1 MKKRIVSFL
10 LALVMAVSLL
20 PVSAFAVDG
29 AYTVAKDAAVPLADD
44 GTVTIK
50 TPKGEGMTE
59 FTLSVAP
66 SNPNAAPS
74 LTKYSLKGGPSVSFL
89 YQYTYKVPAGTK
101 SVTISFTSA
110 DPENGFF
117 VESANGTVSFTDF
130 MRLKAKPED
139 AITETTVTLTD
150 GKGSTQCILPYLP
163 SETGTS
169 GGVTTIYNWSLNS
182 SKGYQFHFEEESA
195 TTSLTKDLPERIAYN
210 KDAAAEPLQVTVSAP
225 EGSDIQ
231 YTWYQGATPE
241 TVTTVIDG
249 ANTNAYTPSADTVGV
264 TYYRVEA
271 TVTEEGKNPVTLRST
286 ATKFVVKDPDVA
298 LSFES
303 WKIYDPCTLQRDA
316 DNEKLYT
323 LKIPVDNDS
332 ISGYQDSK
340 KIYEFNGTITG
351 TIPDGVTFT
360 RVWSGSPADELDLTK
375 DGALTVDYDTNTFAI
390 DLTKAARPEVADW
403 VKGLMNGGLDF
414 RHVLGRSLYLQTND
428 RTVYTIVADSESLNA
443 QYRAYLPETVELVDQ
458 SSGTPLSDFQVQ
470 FPTDGSVTTSVIR
483 KTLSANTPV
492 VLRAR
497 VRNRDDG
504 FVGHIINADSQ
515 SRFMTNWK
523 ESQMS
528 WVVVNGQPVGGS
540 FHGQTDAAEGVS
552 PAFTLQPGWN
562 VVEVYTSLES
572 YDLVNN
578 VGYTDR
584 NGIRTPKL
592 TTTCVVYL
600 INYQGKAAANVP
612 QDDAADT
619 SLQEAQAVRF
629 GPSHSYVTACPLR
642 QVNGGYE
649 LTVPQTFNTDQ
660 GERTSFNEFTH
671 AVLMAVKPKVP
682 GATAT
687 FSGVDGLV
695 VGECVADSAFLNM
708 EALYGQTDKSF
719 TITVTAADG
728 KTTKDY
734 PVKVVYA
741 SSVTTPEITVTGRAK
756 LDVDFDEN
764 TYTYYLDYYDHLAT
778 NGYLNVSLPA
788 GATAAVNDGEPF
800 TGVKTVTVDPKIDF
814 YRLTITA
821 ADNLTVKSY
830 YFVTRYTKDG
840 TVPYT
845 TISAESKQLAKE
857 MLWKYQETLE
867 STEYFA
873 SYWNIFRAKA
883 ATGAEG
889 IADYNFDGKY
899 VMDPARHAMTYTTDW
914 AACILEIVMLGRNPY
929 DFPYYDNGEYVEHF
943 DYVTAFRTREG
954 SGAFASAAWY
964 QFAAKAVGDP
974 ISGKMSVEQS
984 FALNPNYEWLD
995 IRAWA
1000 IASLAGSEPK
1010 DMVRYV
1016 DTLHNEQIKQGEFK
1030 SLWDQSKGVGNGTN
1044 PNTVGC
1050 VLSAIAAAG
1059 ADPDKQ
1065 FVYDGVKPL
1074 ETIKKSMYR
1083 EDGLFYSGVNSTQ
1096 EGALS
1101 KDIIIGLGDV
1111 MHGSNVWDR
1120 YALTADKYNDL
1131 IAKANANGVSTADMP
1146 EFKEKDDASS
1156 RAYFA
1161 LYQKVADARE
1171 KKGDTSMRPKVIF
1184 GMPHELFI
1192 DAVNA
1197 MPSADDLTTADLAD
1211 LEALIKQYEAM
1222 DDASREAVV
1231 SVNAAAMTKYQELVA
1246 AGLKLKGSDNAA
1258 ELYEKIMALP
1268 AAKDVT
1274 DANAQQVKADVAA
1287 IRSAMTA
1294 QDKTL
1299 LAWAGASVLAKLE
1312 AVADAAG
1319 APKPSITVTFQL
1331 LGDEKHT
1338 VQSDADI
1345 HTYRFNKDEL
1355 QEWIKTVSVTV
1366 PEGSTVGDVFKQVL
1380 DEKGYTYVGLEQ
1392 GYISSITTPD
1402 KLKLTAKDDSGDNS
1416 GWMYLVN
1423 GKHADVGLNSY
1434 TLSGGE
1440 VITWHWCDDYTIEEG
1455 SEKWS
1460 GSRVKE
1466 YIENLIKLIGEVD
1479 TSTSCKA
1486 RIDQA
1491 RAAYA
1496 KLTEDEKNKI
1506 SNYQTLVDAEAKYA
1520 SLVQAEADKKA
1531 ADEVI
1536 KLITDIGTVDKNSK
1550 SKIDAARKAYN
1561 ELTDEQKKLVSNYQ
1575 TLADAEAKYASLVQA
1590 EADKKAADAVIAK
1603 IDAIGTVTLKSK
1615 KAIDEARKAY
1625 DKLTAAQQARVSNY
1639 ATLTA
1644 AETTYAKLVTD
1655 KADQDAADAVIAK
1668 IDAIGTVTLK
1678 SKKAIDAAR
1687 KAYDK
1692 LTAAQQAR
1700 VSNYAA
1706 LTAAETTYA
1715 KLVQDKADQDAADAA
1730 IAKINAI
1737 GVVSRAAKSRID
1749 AARKAYDGLTDAQKA
1764 LVPASVVK
1772 TLTDAETAYSNLPPR
1787 HSSDDT
1793 ADSTKPA
1800 QSSRTGDAGIAIYA
1814 AMSLLSV
1821 TGGAW
1826 VIGKK
1831 RKH

>member
-1 MKKRIVSFL
+1 MKKRIVSLL
-10 LALVMAVSLL
+10 LALVMMTSLL
-20 PVSAFAVDG
+20 PVQVFAVD
-29 AYTVAKDAAVPLADD
+29 ADDAAAEPVVKQQQEEKQEEQTQEEAPAQEPVQEEEQTVQQEPVAAVGETTPAPLADD
-44 GTVTIK
+44 GAVTIK

-74 LTKYSLKGGPSVSFL
+74 FAQYTIKNGPSADDFL
-89 YQYTYKVPAGTK
+89 YQYTYYVPTGTK

-110 DPENGFF
+110 DPANGFF
-117 VESANGTVSFTDF
+117 VESANGTLSLADYQK
-130 MRLKAKPED
+130 LKAKPED

-163 SETGTS
+163 SSTS
-169 GGVTTIYNWSLNS
+169 TIGGVTKVKSWSLAF
-182 SKGYQFHFEEESA
+182 SKAYQFHFEEESA
-195 TTSLTKDLPERIAYN
+195 TTSLTKDLPERAVYN
-210 KDAAAEPLQVTVSAP
+210 KGAAAEPLQVTVSAP

-249 ANTNAYTPSADTVGV
+249 ANTNIYTPSTDTVGV

-271 TVTEEGKNPVTLRST
+271 IVTEAGKTPVTLRST
-286 ATKFVVKDPDVA
+286 ATKFVVKDPDVTFS
-298 LSFES
+298 LES
-303 WKIYDPCTLQRDA
+303 WEIGSYTLQRDA

-323 LKIPVDNDS
+323 LKIPVDNGDS
-332 ISGYQDSK
+332 SGYYAAQ
-340 KIYEFNGTITG
+340 KIYAFNGTITG
-351 TIPDGVTFT
+351 TIPDGVTF
-360 RVWSGSPADELDLTK
+360 RRAWSGSSADELDLTK

-390 DLTKAARPEVADW
+390 DLTKAARPEIADW
-403 VKGLMNGGLDF
+403 VKDPMGSPINFKHM
-414 RHVLGRSLYLQTND
+414 LGRCLYLQTSD
-428 RTVYTIVADSESLNA
+428 GTVYTIVADSESLNE

-483 KTLSANTPV
+483 KTLSSDTPV

-504 FVGHIINADSQ
+504 FVGHIIRADSAC
-515 SRFMTNWK
+515 RFATNWK

-552 PAFTLQPGWN
+552 PAFTLQHGWN

-572 YDLVNN
+572 YALVNK
-578 VGYTDR
+578 VGYTGR

-592 TTTCVVYL
+592 TTTSVVYL
-600 INYQGKAAANVP
+600 INYQGEAAADVP
-612 QDDAADT
+612 QDNQTDT

-629 GPSHSYVTACPLR
+629 GPSNSYVTACPLR
-642 QVNGGYE
+642 QVSGGYE
-649 LTVPQTFNTDQ
+649 LTVPQTFDTDR
-660 GERTSFNEFTH
+660 GESTISDEFTH
-671 AVLMAVKPKVP
+671 AVLMAVKLKVP

-741 SSVTTPEITVTGRAK
+741 SSVTTPEITVTGSAK
-756 LDVDFDEN
+756 LDVEFDEN
-764 TYTYYLDYYDHLAT
+764 TYTYYLDYSDRQAT
-778 NGYLNVSLPA
+778 YGYLNVTLPA
-788 GATAAVNDGEPF
+788 GATATVNDGEAF
-800 TGVKTVTVDPKIDF
+800 SGVKTITVDPQIDF

-889 IADYNFDGKY
+889 VADYDFDGKY
-899 VMDPARHAMTYTTDW
+899 VMDPARHTMKYTTDW

-954 SGAFASAAWY
+954 GGAFANSVWY

-984 FALNPNYEWLD
+984 FALNPDYSWLD

-1065 FVYDGVKPL
+1065 FIYDGVKPL
-1074 ETIKKSMYR
+1074 DTIKKSMYR
-1083 EDGLFYSGVNSTQ
+1083 EDGLFYSGVNDKQ

-1120 YALTADKYNDL
+1120 YALTQQKYDDL
-1131 IAKANANGVSTADMP
+1131 IAKAKANGVSTADMP

-1184 GMPHELFI
+1184 GMPYELFI

-1197 MPSADDLTTADLAD
+1197 MPSADKLTKADLTK
-1211 LEALIKQYEAM
+1211 LEDLIKQYEAL
-1222 DDASREAVV
+1222 DDASREAVA
-1231 SVNAAAMTKYQELVA
+1231 STSSAMSKYQALVA

-1258 ELYEKIMALP
+1258 KLYEQIMALP
-1268 AAKDVT
+1268 EAKDVT
-1274 DANAQQVKADVAA
+1274 DANSEQVKADVDA
-1287 IRSAMTA
+1287 IRKAMSDA
-1294 QDKTL
+1294 DKKL

-1331 LGDEKHT
+1331 LGDEKH
-1338 VQSDADI
+1338 SGNDADI
-1345 HTYRFNKDEL
+1345 HTYRFNEDEL
-1355 QEWIKTVSVTV
+1355 EEWIETVTVTV
-1366 PEGSTVGDVFKQVL
+1366 PEGSTVGDVFRKVL
-1380 DEKGYTYVGLEQ
+1380 GEKNMSSSGADNGYVSVINDLAAQTN
-1392 GYISSITTPD
+1392 TPF
-1402 KLKLTAKDDSGDNS
+1402 S

-1423 GKHADVGLNSY
+1423 GKHPQVGLNQY
-1434 TLSGGE
+1434 VLKDKDAI
-1440 VITWHWCDDYTIEEG
+1440 VWHWTDDYQLEDDEVYHNAG
-1455 SEKWS
+1455 
-1460 GSRVKE
+1460 RVKK
-1466 YIENLIKLIGEVD
+1466 YIENLIALIGEVD
-1479 TSTSCKA
+1479 TSTACKA
-1486 RIDQA
+1486 RIDKA
-1491 RAAYA
+1491 RAAYD
-1496 KLTEDEKNKI
+1496 KLTDAEKNTIKTT
-1506 SNYQTLVDAEAKYA
+1506 QTLVDAEAKYK
-1520 SLVQAEADKKA
+1520 SLTDMDALVS
-1531 ADEVI
+1531 
-1536 KLITDIGTVDKNSK
+1536 LIEEQTWTVSMNDAN
-1550 SKIDAARKAYN
+1550 DAAAVKAW
-1561 ELTDEQKKLVSNYQ
+1561 L
-1575 TLADAEAKYASLVQA
+1575 EAKLNALNLNGA
-1590 EADKKAADAVIAK
+1590 KATA
-1603 IDAIGTVTLKSK
+1603 TVT
-1615 KAIDEARKAY
+1615 D
-1625 DKLTAAQQARVSNY
+1625 LTAATAGTADNKGGTAGSFTFDV
-1639 ATLTA
+1639 TLTVGEGGA
-1644 AETTYAKLVTD
+1644 QA
-1655 KADQDAADAVIAK
+1655 
-1668 IDAIGTVTLK
+1668 
-1678 SKKAIDAAR
+1678 SR
-1687 KAYDK
+1687 S
-1692 LTAAQQAR
+1692 LT
-1700 VSNYAA
+1700 
-1706 LTAAETTYA
+1706 
-1715 KLVQDKADQDAADAA
+1715 
-1730 IAKINAI
+1730 
-1737 GVVSRAAKSRID
+1737 
-1749 AARKAYDGLTDAQKA
+1749 GLTG
-1764 LVPASVVK
+1764 
-1772 TLTDAETAYSNLPPR
+1772 TITAR
-1787 HSSDDT
+1787 
-1793 ADSTKPA
+1793 
-1800 QSSRTGDAGIAIYA
+1800 R
-1814 AMSLLSV
+1814 M
-1821 TGGAW
+1821 
-1826 VIGKK
+1826 
-1831 RKH
+1831 

>member
-1 MKKRIVSFL
+1 MKKRIVSLL
-10 LALVMAVSLL
+10 LALVMMTSLL
-20 PVSAFAVDG
+20 PVQVFAAD
-29 AYTVAKDAAVPLADD
+29 ADDAAEQPVVEQQQEEKQEEAPAQEPVQQEPIAAEQTDTPVPLADD

-50 TPKGEGMTE
+50 TPEGKGMTE

-74 LTKYSLKGGPSVSFL
+74 LTKYSLKGGPSVNFL

-130 MRLKAKPED
+130 TSLKAKPED

-169 GGVTTIYNWSLNS
+169 GGVTTIYKWSLNS

-241 TVTTVIDG
+241 TVTTVIAG
-249 ANTNAYTPSADTVGV
+249 VNANAYTPSTDTVGV

-271 TVTEEGKNPVTLRST
+271 TVTEAGKNPVTLRST
-286 ATKFVVKDPDVA
+286 ATKFVVKEPDVQ
-298 LSFES
+298 FELTTYS
-303 WKIYDPCTLQRDA
+303 DFHSDFNL
-316 DNEKLYT
+316 EKSENYTQLYT
-323 LKIPVDNDS
+323 LRWDYKSLRELIYVFGGKIAGILPDNV
-332 ISGYQDSK
+332 
-340 KIYEFNGTITG
+340 TIEK
-351 TIPDGVTFT
+351 
-360 RVWSGSPADELDLTK
+360 VWSGSPGESYDLSK
-375 DGALTVDYDTNTFAI
+375 DGATKYDYDTNTFVI
-390 DLTKAARPEVADW
+390 DLAKAATPEVAYQA
-403 VKGLMNGGLDF
+403 GNTSTGY
-414 RHVLGRSLYLQTND
+414 RHFLGRCLYLKTS
-428 RTVYTIVADSESLNA
+428 TGVVYTIVADGGGNDE
-443 QYRAYLPETVELVDQ
+443 AYWKYHPEYIELVDRN
-458 SSGTPLSDFQVQ
+458 GMVLPDFQVKS
-470 FPTDGSVTTSVIR
+470 PTTGVRSSSVVSGSLISD
-483 KTLSANTPV
+483 TPV
-492 VLRAR
+492 VLRAQ
-497 VRNRDDG
+497 VCNSDIG
-504 FVGHIINADSQ
+504 FVGHKIEPYTFAA
-515 SRFMTNWK
+515 NWK
-523 ESQMS
+523 ESQLN
-528 WVVVNGQPVGGS
+528 WVLVNGEPVGGA
-540 FHGQTDAAEGVS
+540 FHGKTDAANGTS
-552 PAFTLQPGWN
+552 PAFTLQPGLN
-562 VVEVYTSLES
+562 VVEVYTNLKPYFFQNDSRNNNIAGVIGTVFSLNASGERLAFKS
-572 YDLVNN
+572 
-578 VGYTDR
+578 
-584 NGIRTPKL
+584 I
-592 TTTCVVYL
+592 TTTSVVYL
-600 INYQGKAAANVP
+600 IDYQGEAAANVP
-612 QDDAADT
+612 QDDATDT

-629 GPSHSYVTACPLR
+629 GPTMSYVTVCPLR

-649 LTVPQTFNTDQ
+649 LTVPQTFDTDQ
-660 GERTSFNEFTH
+660 GESTYFNEFTH

-695 VGECVADSAFLNM
+695 VGESVADSAFLDM

-728 KTTKDY
+728 TTKKDY

-741 SSVTTPEITVTGRAK
+741 SSVTKPEITVTGSAK

-764 TYTYYLDYYDHLAT
+764 TYTYYLDYYDRLAT

-845 TISAESKQLAKE
+845 TVSAESKALAKE

-867 STEYFA
+867 STKYFN

-889 IADYNFDGKY
+889 VADYNFDGKY
-899 VMDPARHAMTYTTDW
+899 VMDPARHKMTYTTDW

-1083 EDGLFYSGVNSTQ
+1083 DDGLFYSGVNSKQ

-1184 GMPHELFI
+1184 GMPYELFI

-1197 MPSADDLTTADLAD
+1197 MPSADALTVSDLTK
-1211 LEALIKQYEAM
+1211 LEDLIKQYEAL
-1222 DDASREAVV
+1222 DDASRKAVV
-1231 SVNAAAMTKYQELVA
+1231 SVNAAAMTKYQALVA

-1319 APKPSITVTFQL
+1319 VPKPSITVTFQL
-1331 LGDEKHT
+1331 LGDTKHT

-1345 HTYRFNKDEL
+1345 HTYRFNKEEL
-1355 QEWIKTVSVTV
+1355 PKWIETVTVTV
-1366 PEGSTVGDVFKQVL
+1366 PEGSTVGDVFRKVL
-1380 DEKGYTYVGLEQ
+1380 GEKNMSSSGADNGYVSVINDLAAQTN
-1392 GYISSITTPD
+1392 TTF
-1402 KLKLTAKDDSGDNS
+1402 S

-1423 GKHADVGLNSY
+1423 GKHPQVGLNQY
-1434 TLSGGE
+1434 VLKDKDAI
-1440 VITWHWCDDYTIEEG
+1440 VWHWTDDYQLEDDEVYHNAG
-1455 SEKWS
+1455 
-1460 GSRVKE
+1460 RVKK
-1466 YIENLIKLIGEVD
+1466 YIENLIALIGEVD

-1486 RIDQA
+1486 RIDKA
-1491 RAAYA
+1491 RAAYD
-1496 KLTEDEKNKI
+1496 KLSKAEKDTIKTA
-1506 SNYQTLVDAEAKYA
+1506 QTLVDAETKYA
-1520 SLVQAEADKKA
+1520 SLVQAAETDKKA
-1531 ADEVI
+1531 ADDVT
-1536 KLITDIGTVDKNSK
+1536 KLITGIGTVTKDSK
-1550 SKIDAARKAYN
+1550 SKIEAARAAYDQ
-1561 ELTDEQKKLVSNYQ
+1561 LTEEQQKLVSKD
-1575 TLADAEAKYASLVQA
+1575 TLDALLAA
-1590 EADKKAADAVIAK
+1590 E
-1603 IDAIGTVTLKSK
+1603 
-1615 KAIDEARKAY
+1615 KAY
-1625 DKLTAAQQARVSNY
+1625 ADLDKNPNPNPTPTPVEPNPVKPGNNSS
-1639 ATLTA
+1639 
-1644 AETTYAKLVTD
+1644 AKNPYQKDNGKDV
-1655 KADQDAADAVIAK
+1655 
-1668 IDAIGTVTLK
+1668 K
-1678 SKKAIDAAR
+1678 SG
-1687 KAYDK
+1687 
-1692 LTAAQQAR
+1692 
-1700 VSNYAA
+1700 N
-1706 LTAAETTYA
+1706 
-1715 KLVQDKADQDAADAA
+1715 
-1730 IAKINAI
+1730 
-1737 GVVSRAAKSRID
+1737 
-1749 AARKAYDGLTDAQKA
+1749 
-1764 LVPASVVK
+1764 
-1772 TLTDAETAYSNLPPR
+1772 
-1787 HSSDDT
+1787 
-1793 ADSTKPA
+1793 
-1800 QSSRTGDAGIAIYA
+1800 TGDAG
-1814 AMSLLSV
+1814 V
-1821 TGGAW
+1821 TLYVGMGLVAVLAGA
-1826 VIGKK
+1826 VIVTRK
-1831 RKH
+1831 RKEN

>member
-1 MKKRIVSFL
+1 MKKRIVSLL
-10 LALVMAVSLL
+10 LALVMMTSLL
-20 PVSAFAVDG
+20 PVQVFAVD
-29 AYTVAKDAAVPLADD
+29 ADDAAAEPVVEQQQEEKQEEQKQEEAPAQEPVQEEEQTAQQEPVAAVEENTPATQADD
-44 GTVTIK
+44 GAITIK
-50 TPKGEGMTE
+50 TPDSNGMTA
-59 FTLSVAP
+59 FTLSVMP
-66 SNPNAAPS
+66 SNPDATYQTSDYIISGRAFR
-74 LTKYSLKGGPSVSFL
+74 FL
-89 YQYTYKVPAGTK
+89 NEYTYKVPAGTK
-101 SVTISFTSA
+101 SVT
-110 DPENGFF
+110 
-117 VESANGTVSFTDF
+117 VSFTISDTQHDPKDGFCVARESGTVTFADF
-130 MRLKAKPED
+130 TGLTAKPKD
-139 AITETTVTLTD
+139 TITETTVTLTD
-150 GKGSTQCILPYLP
+150 GKGSSPCILTYLTSNTNTDKTP
-163 SETGTS
+163 SSWAAAKGK
-169 GGVTTIYNWSLNS
+169 IYR
-182 SKGYQFHFEEESA
+182 FHFEEESA
-195 TTSLTKDLPERIAYN
+195 TTSLTKDLPERVAYS
-210 KDAAAEPLQVTVSAP
+210 KGAVAEPLQVTVSAP

-249 ANTNAYTPSADTVGV
+249 ANTNAYTPSTDTVGV

-271 TVTEEGKNPVTLRST
+271 TVAEESKNPVTLRST

-298 LSFES
+298 LSLER
-303 WKIYDPCTLQRDA
+303 WKIGGFYTLQRDA

-323 LKIPVDNDS
+323 LKIPVDNYHYTTDT
-332 ISGYQDSK
+332 K
-340 KIYEFNGTITG
+340 NIYVFNGTITG

-360 RVWSGSPADELDLTK
+360 QAWSGSPADELDLTK

-403 VKGLMNGGLDF
+403 VKDLMNGGLDF
-414 RHVLGRSLYLQTND
+414 RHMLGRSLYLQTND
-428 RTVYTIVADSESLNA
+428 GTVYTIVADSEGLNS
-443 QYRAYLPETVELVDQ
+443 QYSPYLPETVELVDQ

-483 KTLSANTPV
+483 KTLSADSPV

-504 FVGHIINADSQ
+504 FVGHLIRADEP
-515 SRFMTNWK
+515 FKTNWK

-528 WVVVNGQPVGGS
+528 WVVVNGQTVDGS

-572 YDLVNN
+572 YALINK
-578 VGYTDR
+578 VGYTGG
-584 NGIRTPKL
+584 NGIRTPSL

-600 INYQGKAAANVP
+600 INYQGEAAASVP
-612 QDDAADT
+612 QDDTADA

-629 GPSHSYVTACPLR
+629 GPSNSYVTACPLR

-649 LTVPQTFNTDQ
+649 LTVPQTFDTDQ
-660 GERTSFNEFTH
+660 GESTISDEFTH

-695 VGECVADSAFLNM
+695 AGECVADSAFLNM

-728 KTTKDY
+728 KTSKDY
-734 PVKVVYA
+734 SVKVVYA
-741 SSVTTPEITVTGRAK
+741 SSVTTLEITVTGSAK

-788 GATAAVNDGEPF
+788 GATATVNDGEAF
-800 TGVKTVTVDPKIDF
+800 SGVKTITVDPKIDF

-845 TISAESKQLAKE
+845 TVSAESKALAKE

-867 STEYFA
+867 SAEYFN
-873 SYWNIFRAKA
+873 SYWSIFRAKA

-899 VMDPARHAMTYTTDW
+899 VMDPARHKMTYTTDW

-929 DFPYYDNGEYVEHF
+929 DFPYYDNGEYVKHF

-974 ISGKMSVEQS
+974 ISGKMSVEKS
-984 FALNPNYEWLD
+984 FALNPDYEWLD

-1083 EDGLFYSGVNSTQ
+1083 DDGLFYSGVNSKQ

-1184 GMPHELFI
+1184 GMPYELFI

-1197 MPSADDLTTADLAD
+1197 MPSADALTVSDLTK
-1211 LEALIKQYEAM
+1211 LEDLIKQYEAL
-1222 DDASREAVV
+1222 DDASRKAVV
-1231 SVNAAAMTKYQELVA
+1231 SVNAAAMTKYQALVA

-1287 IRSAMTA
+1287 IRKAMTEA
-1294 QDKTL
+1294 DKAL

-1319 APKPSITVTFQL
+1319 VPKPSITVTFQL
-1331 LGDEKHT
+1331 LGDDHHKIQT
-1338 VQSDADI
+1338 DADV
-1345 HTYRFNKDEL
+1345 HTYRFNADEMPV
-1355 QEWIKTVSVTV
+1355 WIDTVTVTV
-1366 PEGSTVGDVFKQVL
+1366 PGGSTVGDVFKQVL

-1402 KLKLTAKDDSGDNS
+1402 KLKLTAKDDSRDNS

-1479 TSTSCKA
+1479 ASDACKA

-1590 EADKKAADAVIAK
+1590 EADKKAADEVIK
-1603 IDAIGTVTLKSK
+1603 LITDIGTVDKNSKSK
-1615 KAIDEARKAY
+1615 
-1625 DKLTAAQQARVSNY
+1625 
-1639 ATLTA
+1639 
-1644 AETTYAKLVTD
+1644 
-1655 KADQDAADAVIAK
+1655 
-1668 IDAIGTVTLK
+1668 
-1678 SKKAIDAAR
+1678 IDAAR
-1687 KAYDK
+1687 KAYNNLTDEQKK
-1692 LTAAQQAR
+1692 L
-1700 VSNYAA
+1700 VNNYQT
-1706 LTAAETTYA
+1706 LEAAE
-1715 KLVQDKADQDAADAA
+1715 
-1730 IAKINAI
+1730 
-1737 GVVSRAAKSRID
+1737 
-1749 AARKAYDGLTDAQKA
+1749 KAYAGLDKNPNPDPTPTPTPGGNTGNNSSAKNPYQKDNGKD
-1764 LVPASVVK
+1764 VK
-1772 TLTDAETAYSNLPPR
+1772 SGN
-1787 HSSDDT
+1787 
-1793 ADSTKPA
+1793 
-1800 QSSRTGDAGIAIYA
+1800 TGDAG
-1814 AMSLLSV
+1814 V
-1821 TGGAW
+1821 TLYVGMALVAVLAGA
-1826 VIGKK
+1826 VIVTRK
-1831 RKH
+1831 RKEN

>member
-1 MKKRIVSFL
+1 MKKRIVSLL
-10 LALVMAVSLL
+10 LALVMMTSLL
-20 PVSAFAVDG
+20 PVQVFAVD
-29 AYTVAKDAAVPLADD
+29 ADDAAAEPVVEQQQEEKQEEQKQEEAPAQEPVQEEEQTAQQEPVAAVEENTPATQADD
-44 GTVTIK
+44 GAITIK
-50 TPKGEGMTE
+50 TPDSNGMTA
-59 FTLSVAP
+59 FTLSVMP
-66 SNPNAAPS
+66 SNPDATYQTSDYIISGRAFR
-74 LTKYSLKGGPSVSFL
+74 FL
-89 YQYTYKVPAGTK
+89 NEYTYKVPAGTK
-101 SVTISFTSA
+101 SVT
-110 DPENGFF
+110 
-117 VESANGTVSFTDF
+117 VSFTISDTQHDPKDGFCVARESGTVTFADF
-130 MRLKAKPED
+130 TGLTAKPKD
-139 AITETTVTLTD
+139 TITETTVTLTD
-150 GKGSTQCILPYLP
+150 GKGSSPCILTYLTSNTNTDKTP
-163 SETGTS
+163 SSWAAAKGK
-169 GGVTTIYNWSLNS
+169 IYR
-182 SKGYQFHFEEESA
+182 FHFEEESA
-195 TTSLTKDLPERIAYN
+195 TTSLTKDLPERVAYS
-210 KDAAAEPLQVTVSAP
+210 KGAVAEPLQVTVSAP

-249 ANTNAYTPSADTVGV
+249 ANTNAYTPSTDTVGV

-271 TVTEEGKNPVTLRST
+271 TVAEESKNPVTLRST

-298 LSFES
+298 LSLER
-303 WKIYDPCTLQRDA
+303 WKIGGFYTLQRDA

-323 LKIPVDNDS
+323 LKIPVDNYHYTTDT
-332 ISGYQDSK
+332 K
-340 KIYEFNGTITG
+340 NIYVFNGTITG

-360 RVWSGSPADELDLTK
+360 QAWSGSPADELDLTK

-403 VKGLMNGGLDF
+403 VKDLMNGGLDF
-414 RHVLGRSLYLQTND
+414 RHMLGRSLYLQTND
-428 RTVYTIVADSESLNA
+428 GTVYTIVADSEGLNS
-443 QYRAYLPETVELVDQ
+443 QYSPYLPETVELVDQ

-483 KTLSANTPV
+483 KTLSADSPV

-504 FVGHIINADSQ
+504 FVGHLIRADEP
-515 SRFMTNWK
+515 FKTNWK

-528 WVVVNGQPVGGS
+528 WVVVNGQTVDGS

-572 YDLVNN
+572 YALINK
-578 VGYTDR
+578 VGYTGG
-584 NGIRTPKL
+584 NGIRTPSL

-600 INYQGKAAANVP
+600 INYQGEAAASVP
-612 QDDAADT
+612 QDDTADA

-629 GPSHSYVTACPLR
+629 GPSNSYVTACPLR

-649 LTVPQTFNTDQ
+649 LTVPQTFDTDQ
-660 GERTSFNEFTH
+660 GESTISDEFTH

-695 VGECVADSAFLNM
+695 AGECVADSAFLNM

-788 GATAAVNDGEPF
+788 GATATVNDGEAF
-800 TGVKTVTVDPKIDF
+800 SGVKTITVNPLTDF

-821 ADNLTVKSY
+821 ADNLTVKRY
-830 YFVTRYTKDG
+830 YFVTRYTADG
-840 TVPYT
+840 TIPYT

-974 ISGKMSVEQS
+974 ISGKMSVEKS
-984 FALNPNYEWLD
+984 FALNPDYEWLD

-1120 YALTADKYNDL
+1120 YALTQQKYDDL
-1131 IAKANANGVSTADMP
+1131 IAKAKANGVSTADMP

-1184 GMPHELFI
+1184 GMPYELFI

-1197 MPSADDLTTADLAD
+1197 MPSADKLTKADLTK
-1211 LEALIKQYEAM
+1211 LEDLIKQYEAL
-1222 DDASREAVV
+1222 DDASREAVA
-1231 SVNAAAMTKYQELVA
+1231 STSSAMSKYQALVA

-1258 ELYEKIMALP
+1258 DLYKKIMALP
-1268 AAKDVT
+1268 AAKGVT

-1319 APKPSITVTFQL
+1319 VPKPSITVTFQL
-1331 LGDEKHT
+1331 LGDTKHT

-1345 HTYRFNKDEL
+1345 HTYRFNKEEL
-1355 QEWIKTVSVTV
+1355 PKWIETVTVTV
-1366 PEGSTVGDVFKQVL
+1366 PEGSTVGDVFRKVL
-1380 DEKGYTYVGLEQ
+1380 GEKNMSSSGADNGYVSVINDLAAQTN
-1392 GYISSITTPD
+1392 TTF
-1402 KLKLTAKDDSGDNS
+1402 S

-1423 GKHADVGLNSY
+1423 GKHPQVGLNQY
-1434 TLSGGE
+1434 VLKDKDAI
-1440 VITWHWCDDYTIEEG
+1440 VWHWTDDYQLEDDEVYHNAG
-1455 SEKWS
+1455 
-1460 GSRVKE
+1460 RVKK
-1466 YIENLIKLIGEVD
+1466 YIENLIALIGEVD

-1486 RIDQA
+1486 RIDKA
-1491 RAAYA
+1491 RAAYD
-1496 KLTEDEKNKI
+1496 KLSKAEKDTIKTA
-1506 SNYQTLVDAEAKYA
+1506 QTLVDAETKYA
-1520 SLVQAEADKKA
+1520 SLVQAAETDKKA
-1531 ADEVI
+1531 ADDVT
-1536 KLITDIGTVDKNSK
+1536 KLITGIGTVTKDSK
-1550 SKIDAARKAYN
+1550 SKIEAARAAYDQ
-1561 ELTDEQKKLVSNYQ
+1561 LTEEQQKLVSKD
-1575 TLADAEAKYASLVQA
+1575 TLDALLAA
-1590 EADKKAADAVIAK
+1590 E
-1603 IDAIGTVTLKSK
+1603 
-1615 KAIDEARKAY
+1615 KAY
-1625 DKLTAAQQARVSNY
+1625 ADLDKNPNPNPTPTPVEPNPVKPGNNSS
-1639 ATLTA
+1639 
-1644 AETTYAKLVTD
+1644 AKNPYQKDNGKDV
-1655 KADQDAADAVIAK
+1655 
-1668 IDAIGTVTLK
+1668 K
-1678 SKKAIDAAR
+1678 SG
-1687 KAYDK
+1687 
-1692 LTAAQQAR
+1692 
-1700 VSNYAA
+1700 N
-1706 LTAAETTYA
+1706 
-1715 KLVQDKADQDAADAA
+1715 
-1730 IAKINAI
+1730 
-1737 GVVSRAAKSRID
+1737 
-1749 AARKAYDGLTDAQKA
+1749 
-1764 LVPASVVK
+1764 
-1772 TLTDAETAYSNLPPR
+1772 
-1787 HSSDDT
+1787 
-1793 ADSTKPA
+1793 
-1800 QSSRTGDAGIAIYA
+1800 TGDAG
-1814 AMSLLSV
+1814 V
-1821 TGGAW
+1821 TLYVGMGLVAVLAGA
-1826 VIGKK
+1826 VIVTRK
-1831 RKH
+1831 RKEN

>member
-1 MKKRIVSFL
+1 MKKRIVSLL
-10 LALVMAVSLL
+10 LALVMMTSLL
-20 PVSAFAVDG
+20 PVQVFAVD
-29 AYTVAKDAAVPLADD
+29 ADDAAAEPVVEQQREEKQEEQKQEEAPAQEPVQEEEQTVQQEPVAAVGEATPAPLANN
-44 GTVTIK
+44 GAVTIK
-50 TPKGEGMTE
+50 TPDGKGMTE

-66 SNPNAAPS
+66 SNLNAAPS
-74 LTKYSLKGGPSVSFL
+74 LTKYTLKGGPSVNFL
-89 YQYTYKVPAGTK
+89 YQYTYTVPAGTK

-110 DPENGFF
+110 DPANGFF
-117 VESANGTVSFTDF
+117 VESANGTVSYNDFT
-130 MRLKAKPED
+130 RLKAKPQD

-163 SETGTS
+163 GDTS
-169 GGVTTIYNWSLNS
+169 SDSSGELRIHNWTLNDS
-182 SKGYQFHFEEESA
+182 RGYQFHFEEESA
-195 TTSLTKDLPERIAYN
+195 TTSLTKDLPERVVYN
-210 KDAAAEPLQVTVSAP
+210 KGTVAEPLQVTVSAP

-332 ISGYQDSK
+332 IYGYQDSK

-572 YDLVNN
+572 YNLVNN

-600 INYQGKAAANVP
+600 INYQGKAAASVP

-671 AVLMAVKPKVP
+671 AVLMAVKPRVP

-788 GATAAVNDGEPF
+788 GATATVNDGEAF
-800 TGVKTVTVDPKIDF
+800 SGVKTITVNPLTDF

-845 TISAESKQLAKE
+845 TVSAESKALAKE

-867 STEYFA
+867 STKYFN

-889 IADYNFDGKY
+889 VADYNFDGKY
-899 VMDPARHAMTYTTDW
+899 VMDPARHKMTYTTDW

-1083 EDGLFYSGVNSTQ
+1083 DDGLFYSGVNSKQ

-1184 GMPHELFI
+1184 GMPYELFI

-1197 MPSADDLTTADLAD
+1197 MPSADALTVSDLTK
-1211 LEALIKQYEAM
+1211 LEDLIKQYEAL
-1222 DDASREAVV
+1222 DDASRKAVV
-1231 SVNAAAMTKYQELVA
+1231 SVNAAAMTKYQALVA

-1319 APKPSITVTFQL
+1319 VPKPSITVTFQL
-1331 LGDEKHT
+1331 LGDTKHT

-1345 HTYRFNKDEL
+1345 HTYRFNKEEL
-1355 QEWIKTVSVTV
+1355 PKWIETVTVTV
-1366 PEGSTVGDVFKQVL
+1366 PEDSTVGDVFRKVL
-1380 DEKGYTYVGLEQ
+1380 GEKNMSSSGADNGYVSVINDLAAQTN
-1392 GYISSITTPD
+1392 TTF
-1402 KLKLTAKDDSGDNS
+1402 S

-1423 GKHADVGLNSY
+1423 GKHPQVGLNQY
-1434 TLSGGE
+1434 VLKDKDAI
-1440 VITWHWCDDYTIEEG
+1440 VWHWTDDYQLEDDEVYHNAG
-1455 SEKWS
+1455 
-1460 GSRVKE
+1460 RVKKF
-1466 YIENLIKLIGEVD
+1466 IENLIALIGEVD

-1486 RIDQA
+1486 RIDKA
-1491 RAAYA
+1491 RAAYD
-1496 KLTEDEKNKI
+1496 KLSKAEQDTIKTA
-1506 SNYQTLVDAEAKYA
+1506 QTLVDAETKYA
-1520 SLVQAEADKKA
+1520 SLVQAAETDKKA
-1531 ADEVI
+1531 ADDVT
-1536 KLITDIGTVDKNSK
+1536 KLITGIGTVTKDSK
-1550 SKIDAARKAYN
+1550 SKIEAARAAYDQ
-1561 ELTDEQKKLVSNYQ
+1561 LTEEQQKLVSKD
-1575 TLADAEAKYASLVQA
+1575 TLDALLAA
-1590 EADKKAADAVIAK
+1590 E
-1603 IDAIGTVTLKSK
+1603 
-1615 KAIDEARKAY
+1615 KAY
-1625 DKLTAAQQARVSNY
+1625 ADLDKNPNPNPTPTPVEPNPVKPGNNSS
-1639 ATLTA
+1639 
-1644 AETTYAKLVTD
+1644 AKNPYQKDNGKDV
-1655 KADQDAADAVIAK
+1655 
-1668 IDAIGTVTLK
+1668 K
-1678 SKKAIDAAR
+1678 SG
-1687 KAYDK
+1687 
-1692 LTAAQQAR
+1692 
-1700 VSNYAA
+1700 N
-1706 LTAAETTYA
+1706 
-1715 KLVQDKADQDAADAA
+1715 
-1730 IAKINAI
+1730 
-1737 GVVSRAAKSRID
+1737 
-1749 AARKAYDGLTDAQKA
+1749 
-1764 LVPASVVK
+1764 
-1772 TLTDAETAYSNLPPR
+1772 
-1787 HSSDDT
+1787 
-1793 ADSTKPA
+1793 
-1800 QSSRTGDAGIAIYA
+1800 TGDAG
-1814 AMSLLSV
+1814 V
-1821 TGGAW
+1821 TLYVGMGLVAVLAGA
-1826 VIGKK
+1826 VIVTRK
-1831 RKH
+1831 RKEN

>member
-1 MKKRIVSFL
+1 MKKRIVSLL
-10 LALVMAVSLL
+10 LALVMMTSLL
-20 PVSAFAVDG
+20 PVQVFAADV
-29 AYTVAKDAAVPLADD
+29 DAAEQPVVEQQQEEKQEEQKQEEAPAQEPAQEEQTAQQEPITAEGEDTPAPLADD
-44 GTVTIK
+44 GAVTIK
-50 TPKGEGMTE
+50 TPDSNGMTA
-59 FTLSVAP
+59 FTLSVMP
-66 SNPNAAPS
+66 SNPDATYQTSDYIISGRAFR
-74 LTKYSLKGGPSVSFL
+74 FL
-89 YQYTYKVPAGTK
+89 NEYTYKVPAGTK
-101 SVTISFTSA
+101 SVT
-110 DPENGFF
+110 
-117 VESANGTVSFTDF
+117 VSFTISDTQHDPKDGFCVARESGTVTFADF
-130 MRLKAKPED
+130 TGLTAKPKD
-139 AITETTVTLTD
+139 TITETTVTLTD
-150 GKGSTQCILPYLP
+150 GKGSSPCILTYLTSNTNTDKTP
-163 SETGTS
+163 SSWAAAKGK
-169 GGVTTIYNWSLNS
+169 IYR
-182 SKGYQFHFEEESA
+182 FHFEEESA
-195 TTSLTKDLPERIAYN
+195 TTSLTKDLPERVAYS
-210 KDAAAEPLQVTVSAP
+210 KGAVAEPLQVTVSAP

-249 ANTNAYTPSADTVGV
+249 ANTNAYTPSTDTVGV

-271 TVTEEGKNPVTLRST
+271 TVAEESKNPVTLRST

-298 LSFES
+298 LSLER
-303 WKIYDPCTLQRDA
+303 WKIGGFYTLQRDA

-323 LKIPVDNDS
+323 LKIPVDNYHYTTDT
-332 ISGYQDSK
+332 K
-340 KIYEFNGTITG
+340 NIYVFNGTITG

-360 RVWSGSPADELDLTK
+360 QAWSGSPADELDLTK

-403 VKGLMNGGLDF
+403 VKDLMNGGLDF
-414 RHVLGRSLYLQTND
+414 RHMLGRSLYLQTND
-428 RTVYTIVADSESLNA
+428 GTVYTIVADSEGLNS
-443 QYRAYLPETVELVDQ
+443 QYSPYLPETVELVDQ

-483 KTLSANTPV
+483 KTLSADSPV

-504 FVGHIINADSQ
+504 FVGHLIRADEP
-515 SRFMTNWK
+515 FKTNWK

-528 WVVVNGQPVGGS
+528 WVVVNGQTVDGS

-572 YDLVNN
+572 YALINK
-578 VGYTDR
+578 VGYTGG
-584 NGIRTPKL
+584 NGIRTPSL

-600 INYQGKAAANVP
+600 INYQGEAAASVP
-612 QDDAADT
+612 QDDTADA

-629 GPSHSYVTACPLR
+629 GPSNSYVTACPLR

-649 LTVPQTFNTDQ
+649 LTVPQTFDTDQ
-660 GERTSFNEFTH
+660 GESTISDEFTH

-695 VGECVADSAFLNM
+695 VGESVADSAFLDM

-728 KTTKDY
+728 TTKKDY

-741 SSVTTPEITVTGRAK
+741 SSVTKPEITVTGSAK

-764 TYTYYLDYYDHLAT
+764 TYTYYLDYYDRLAT

-821 ADNLTVKSY
+821 ADNLAVKSY

-845 TISAESKQLAKE
+845 TVFAESKALAKE

-867 STEYFA
+867 STKYFN

-889 IADYNFDGKY
+889 VADYNFDGKY
-899 VMDPARHAMTYTTDW
+899 VMDPARHKMTYTTDW

-1083 EDGLFYSGVNSTQ
+1083 DDGLFYSGVNSKQ

-1184 GMPHELFI
+1184 GMPYELFI

-1197 MPSADDLTTADLAD
+1197 MPSADALTVSDLTK
-1211 LEALIKQYEAM
+1211 LEDLIKQYEAL
-1222 DDASREAVV
+1222 DDASRKAVV
-1231 SVNAAAMTKYQELVA
+1231 SVNAAAMTKYQALVV

-1319 APKPSITVTFQL
+1319 VPKPSITVTFQL
-1331 LGDEKHT
+1331 LGDTKHT

-1345 HTYRFNKDEL
+1345 HTYRFNKEEL
-1355 QEWIKTVSVTV
+1355 PKWIETVTVTV
-1366 PEGSTVGDVFKQVL
+1366 PEGSTVGDVFRKVL
-1380 DEKGYTYVGLEQ
+1380 GEKNMSSSGADNGYVSVINDLAAQTN
-1392 GYISSITTPD
+1392 TTF
-1402 KLKLTAKDDSGDNS
+1402 S

-1423 GKHADVGLNSY
+1423 GKHPQVGLNQY
-1434 TLSGGE
+1434 VLKDKDAI
-1440 VITWHWCDDYTIEEG
+1440 VWHWTDDYQLEDDEVYHNAG
-1455 SEKWS
+1455 
-1460 GSRVKE
+1460 RVKK
-1466 YIENLIKLIGEVD
+1466 YIENLIALIGEVD

-1486 RIDQA
+1486 RIDKA
-1491 RAAYA
+1491 RAAYD
-1496 KLTEDEKNKI
+1496 KLSKAEKDTIKTA
-1506 SNYQTLVDAEAKYA
+1506 QTLVDAETKYA
-1520 SLVQAEADKKA
+1520 SLVQAAETDKKA

-1590 EADKKAADAVIAK
+1590 EADKKAADEVIK
-1603 IDAIGTVTLKSK
+1603 LITDIGTVDKNSKSK
-1615 KAIDEARKAY
+1615 
-1625 DKLTAAQQARVSNY
+1625 
-1639 ATLTA
+1639 
-1644 AETTYAKLVTD
+1644 
-1655 KADQDAADAVIAK
+1655 
-1668 IDAIGTVTLK
+1668 
-1678 SKKAIDAAR
+1678 IDAAR
-1687 KAYDK
+1687 KAYNNLTDEQKK
-1692 LTAAQQAR
+1692 L
-1700 VSNYAA
+1700 VNNYQT
-1706 LTAAETTYA
+1706 LEAAE
-1715 KLVQDKADQDAADAA
+1715 
-1730 IAKINAI
+1730 
-1737 GVVSRAAKSRID
+1737 
-1749 AARKAYDGLTDAQKA
+1749 KAYAGLDKNPNPDPTPTPTPGGNTGNNSSAKNPYQKDNGKD
-1764 LVPASVVK
+1764 VK
-1772 TLTDAETAYSNLPPR
+1772 SGN
-1787 HSSDDT
+1787 
-1793 ADSTKPA
+1793 
-1800 QSSRTGDAGIAIYA
+1800 TGDAG
-1814 AMSLLSV
+1814 V
-1821 TGGAW
+1821 TLYVGMALVAVLAGA
-1826 VIGKK
+1826 VIVTRK
-1831 RKH
+1831 RKEN